1 MKQNL
6 VWFDIPALDIDRA
19 IQFYSAVLARQI
31 KKEDFGGVPTGLLPT
46 SDGGHQGC
54 VVVVKDFKPSADG
67 IMIYL
72 DVNGRLNDAVSAVRA
87 NGGVVQQDIH
97 RPVWLSRGS
106 AGFRGKLHRFALGD
120 RGVTA
125 NERML
130 PLLSFHSTPLEA
142 KRSIALRSMTPK
154 RRADRN
160 VGVTI
165 SNMSPVTTKFPL
177 RSLILTWL
185 LIGFPIFIS

>member
-54 VVVVKDFKPSADG
+54 VVLVKDFKPSADG
-67 IMIYL
+67 IMIYF
-72 DVNGRLNDAVSAVRA
+72 DVHDRLKDAVSAVRA

-97 RPVWLSRGS
+97 SIGQY
-106 AGFRGKLHRFALGD
+106 GFRAEVLDSEG
-120 RGVTA
+120 
-125 NERML
+125 NC
-130 PLLSFHSTPLEA
+130 
-142 KRSIALRSMTPK
+142 IALHSETE
-154 RRADRN
+154 
-160 VGVTI
+160 V
-165 SNMSPVTTKFPL
+165 
-177 RSLILTWL
+177 
-185 LIGFPIFIS
+185 